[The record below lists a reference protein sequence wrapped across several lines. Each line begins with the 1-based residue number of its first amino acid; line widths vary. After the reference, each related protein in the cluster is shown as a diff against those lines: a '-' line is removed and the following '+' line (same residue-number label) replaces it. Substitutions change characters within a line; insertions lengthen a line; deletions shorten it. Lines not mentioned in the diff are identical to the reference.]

1 MLTEDGEG
9 CRYDGPLEYVSMR
22 KWQFVVL
29 RAGLERACRVCSNVC
44 CHLSNSIKINQS
56 GCCFI
61 QVATFPAAGKVSSPL
76 QQGNSSIVQPFP
88 SSDSTGI
95 STQKQ
100 H

>member
-9 CRYDGPLEYVSMR
+9 CRYDGPLEYVSMS

-61 QVATFPAAGKVSSPL
+61 QVATFPVAGESFLTIAAGEQL
-76 QQGNSSIVQPFP
+76 NC
-88 SSDSTGI
+88 TTI
-95 STQKQ
+95 SF
-100 H
+100 